1 MKRPTQIPQRVDE
14 PPHILLWSADELAPL
29 LLGIVVG
36 MLIGQLLICCVLG
49 FVVTQF
55 YRRYRENHPDGFLLH
70 ILYYLGVPVTKG
82 KSMINPFVRRLFP

>member
-1 MKRPTQIPQRVDE
+1 MRKAQKIPQRVDE

-29 LLGIVVG
+29 LLGIVFG
-36 MLIGQLLICCVLG
+36 MFLGELLICIILG

-70 ILYYLGVPVTKG
+70 ILYHAGLPVTKG
-82 KSMINPFVRRLFP
+82 KSMVNPFIKRLLP